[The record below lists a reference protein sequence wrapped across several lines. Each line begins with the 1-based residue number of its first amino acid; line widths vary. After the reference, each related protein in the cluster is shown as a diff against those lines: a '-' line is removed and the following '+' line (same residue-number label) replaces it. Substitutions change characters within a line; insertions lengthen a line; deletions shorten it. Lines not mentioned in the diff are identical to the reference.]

1 MWTYIVTSGQRRR
14 CDLLSHWAT
23 VELCEAQA
31 AHRGSGWVTLPFPLL
46 LQKWNL
52 GQGQVVGGCVMSWCC
67 SGLPRG
73 PGVARRG
80 TAWLRPGLAAG
91 LCGRLWSSP
100 TCTIGVLFPNYFNN
114 GDFLLRCREWRSCMF
129 LILSVASMLSALC
142 FSSFPNPTSWLQC
155 WFSSVQKSELR
166 AI

>member
-31 AHRGSGWVTLPFPLL
+31 AHRGSGMGDLGFPSPPAEV
-46 LQKWNL
+46 KL
-52 GQGQVVGGCVMSWCC
+52 GA
-67 SGLPRG
+67 G
-73 PGVARRG
+73 PGCGGLCHVVVLLWAAPGAWCG

-91 LCGRLWSSP
+91 LRGRLWSSP